1 VIAFLY
7 LGHAAIGLAL
17 LATRPLKRE
26 LRSAAVLA
34 GSGAGV
40 LLAAG
45 LYLAGDSNAA
55 WRTTE
60 LEASTAALIAT
71 AIACA
76 WILLGSLDRGSGR
89 GDAGCLIGVA
99 CSGLVLFATNEW
111 VVPGA
116 LYWVASSLA
125 VVVMTRGKSA
135 VPARVAVLVS
145 DVAAIVALASHSLDL
160 QTWRMPVAIEGWP
173 YWVLVGALVVR
184 AGVLPQLGVW
194 ASLPSRMGAC
204 GLPLLVAGGFA
215 LLLGPVS
222 GSQVSAALALLVVA
236 LASCFWAL
244 MGKDLLLATV
254 AAWPVSLT
262 LGVGFI
268 SPDAATRAG
277 IAAVLAVTAVVLWP
291 HCLGRAEAER
301 GLLLAFVPATAGFG
315 VIVAGALE
323 AFERSTESTTVIE
336 SAPWAAA
343 AALLPAALA
352 GGVALGARLGR
363 RLEPATPER
372 LPLAA
377 SWIVVGLSVLMG
389 VAPEGFLELESGAGS
404 TSRTTWLH
412 LVALGAG
419 VGAAFL
425 FAGRSG
431 RVIPRRAEGRLR
443 TGAILAR
450 PSFGVPLVWLT
461 VALGVVAVG
470 GALWLT
476 YEGLKVGFL

>member
-1 VIAFLY
+1 VIALLY

-17 LATRPLKRE
+17 LATWPLKRE
-26 LRSAAVLA
+26 FRRAGVLA
-34 GSGAGV
+34 GSGAGA
-40 LLAAG
+40 LLAVG
-45 LYLAGDSNAA
+45 LYLAGDSDAA
-55 WRTTE
+55 WRTTG
-60 LEASTAALIAT
+60 LEAQTAAMIAV

-76 WILLGSLDRGSGR
+76 WILLGALDRGSGR
-89 GDAGCLIGVA
+89 ADAGCLIGVA
-99 CSGLVLFATNEW
+99 SSGLVLFATNEW

-116 LYWVASSLA
+116 LYWVASSVA

-135 VPARVAVLVS
+135 APARVAILVS
-145 DVAAIVALASHSLDL
+145 DVAVVVALASYSLDL
-160 QTWRMPVAIEGWP
+160 QTWRMPEGMEGWP

-184 AGVLPQLGVW
+184 AGALPQLGIW
-194 ASLPSRMGAC
+194 AAIPSRMGAC

-215 LLLGPVS
+215 LLLGPA
-222 GSQVSAALALLVVA
+222 GGAQVAAGLALLVVA
-236 LASCFWAL
+236 LATCFWAL
-244 MGKDLLLATV
+244 VGKDLLLATV
-254 AAWPVSLT
+254 AAWPVALT

-268 SPDAATRAG
+268 SPEAVARAG
-277 IAAVLAVTAVVLWP
+277 IAAALAVTAVVLWP
-291 HCLGRAEAER
+291 NCLGRAEAER
-301 GLLLAFVPATAGFG
+301 GLLVAFVPATAGFG

-323 AFERSTESTTVIE
+323 AFERATESTSVIE

-352 GGVALGARLGR
+352 AGVALGARLGR

-389 VAPEGFLELESGAGS
+389 VAPQGFLELESGVGS
-404 TSRTTWLH
+404 TARTTWLH
-412 LVALGAG
+412 LVALAAG

-431 RVIPRRAEGRLR
+431 RVIPSRAEGRLL
-443 TGAILAR
+443 TGAIAAR
-450 PSFGVPLVWLT
+450 PSFGVPLVWLS
-461 VALGVVAVG
+461 VALGVVAIG

>member
-1 VIAFLY
+1 MIAFLY

-17 LATRPLKRE
+17 LAARPLKRE
-26 LRSAAVLA
+26 LRSAALLA
-34 GSGAGV
+34 GCGAGA
-40 LLAAG
+40 LLAVG
-45 LYLAGDSNAA
+45 LYLAGNSNAA

-60 LEASTAALIAT
+60 LEAPTAALIAV

-76 WILLGSLDRGSGR
+76 WILLGALDRGSGR
-89 GDAGCLIGVA
+89 TDAACLIGVA

-111 VVPGA
+111 VVPA
-116 LYWVASSLA
+116 TLYWVASSLS
-125 VVVMTRGKSA
+125 VVVVTRGKRA
-135 VPARVAVLVS
+135 APARVAVLVS
-145 DVAAIVALASHSLDL
+145 DVAVIGALASHSLA
-160 QTWRMPVAIEGWP
+160 QQSWRMPAAIEGWP

-184 AGVLPQLGVW
+184 AGVFPQLGVW
-194 ASLPSRMGAC
+194 AALPSRMGAC

-215 LLLGPVS
+215 LLLGPAG
-222 GSQVSAALALLVVA
+222 GSQVAAGLALLVVA
-236 LASCFWAL
+236 GATCFWAL
-244 MGKDLLLATV
+244 VGKDLLLATV

-268 SPDAATRAG
+268 SPDAVARAG
-277 IAAVLAVTAVVLWP
+277 IAAVLATTAVALWP
-291 HCLGRAEAER
+291 HCVGRAEAER
-301 GLLLAFVPATAGFG
+301 GLVLAFVPATAGFG

-323 AFERSTESTTVIE
+323 AFERATEAATVIE

-352 GGVALGARLGR
+352 AGVALGARLGR
-363 RLEPATPER
+363 RLEPATPGR

-389 VAPEGFLELESGAGS
+389 VVPEGFLDLDSAGS
-404 TSRTTWLH
+404 SSRTTWLY

-419 VGAAFL
+419 LGAAFL

-431 RVIPRRAEGRLR
+431 HEIPRRAEGNLR
-443 TGAILAR
+443 TGVIVGKA
-450 PSFGVPLVWLT
+450 SFATPLVWLS
-461 VALGVVAVG
+461 VALGVAALG

-476 YEGLKVGFL
+476 FEGLKVGFL

>member
-1 VIAFLY
+1 MIAFLY

-17 LATRPLKRE
+17 LATRALTRE

-34 GSGAGV
+34 GSAAGA

-45 LYLAGDSNAA
+45 LYLAGGSNAA

-60 LEASTAALIAT
+60 LEAPTAAMIAV
-71 AIACA
+71 AIVCA
-76 WILLGSLDRGSGR
+76 WILLGALDRGSGR
-89 GDAGCLIGVA
+89 GDAGCLIGVG

-116 LYWVASSLA
+116 LFWVASSLA

-135 VPARVAVLVS
+135 APARVAVLVS
-145 DVAAIVALASHSLDL
+145 DVAVVVALASHSLDL
-160 QTWRMPVAIEGWP
+160 QTWRMPEAMEGWP
-173 YWVLVGALVVR
+173 YWVLVAALGVR

-194 ASLPSRMGAC
+194 ATLPSRIGAC
-204 GLPLLVAGGFA
+204 ALPLVVAGGFA
-215 LLLGPVS
+215 LLLGPAG
-222 GSQVSAALALLVVA
+222 GSQVAVGLVLLVVA
-236 LASCFWAL
+236 LASCLWAL
-244 MGKDLLLATV
+244 IGKDLLVTTV
-254 AAWPVSLT
+254 AAWPVALT

-268 SPDAATRAG
+268 SPEATARAG

-291 HCLGRAEAER
+291 HCLGKAEAER

-323 AFERSTESTTVIE
+323 AFERATESKTVIE

-352 GGVALGARLGR
+352 AGVALGARLGR
-363 RLEPATPER
+363 RLEPAAPGR

-377 SWIVVGLSVLMG
+377 SWIVVGLSVLIG
-389 VAPEGFLELESGAGS
+389 VVPDGFLELESGAGS
-404 TSRTTWLH
+404 TARTTWLH

-419 VGAAFL
+419 IGAAL
-425 FAGRSG
+425 VFAGRSG
-431 RVIPRRAEGRLR
+431 RVIPGRAEGRLL

-450 PSFGVPLVWLT
+450 PPFGVALVWLS